1 MSTSDDFASKVR
13 LRQIADMLD
22 ELANAEWPPDDWPGM
37 QSRTQTE
44 FDDLRKKA
52 KQLLGQKDGEELWKK
67 TSPAFTEQSSRL
79 EQRKAIESA
88 IREAAEVLRN
98 HAI

>member
-1 MSTSDDFASKVR
+1 MIGR
-13 LRQIADMLD
+13 
-22 ELANAEWPPDDWPGM
+22 GM
-37 QSRTQTE
+37 QGRTKSDSGLFE
-44 FDDLRKKA
+44 KKKA
-52 KQLLGQKDGEELWKK
+52 KQLLGQKDGEEFWKI
-67 TSPAFTEQSSRL
+67 SPAFTEQSSRL